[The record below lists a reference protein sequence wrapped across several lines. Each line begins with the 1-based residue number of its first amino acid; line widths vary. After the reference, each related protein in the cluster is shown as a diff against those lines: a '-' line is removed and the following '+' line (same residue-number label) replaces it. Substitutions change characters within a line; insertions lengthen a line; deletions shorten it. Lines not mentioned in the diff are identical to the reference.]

1 MDKNELLKLSFTQLK
16 SELNNCN
23 NPVREYYIRILM
35 KQKYQAY
42 LKQKKYN
49 NDVKNLNIINS
60 LVDDINKNNNKDNKQ
75 IKEYDNKNIF
85 EEDFKS
91 VNFKNKEVKFIPR
104 DNLNNNLMNRLTNDI
119 SIQEFRDIRYKPKE
133 IIHAYE
139 D

>member
-1 MDKNELLKLSFTQLK
+1 
-16 SELNNCN
+16 
-23 NPVREYYIRILM
+23 M